1 VIRRPQRIKPQLS
14 HAMFSI
20 IDFFPTFAK
29 LAGGNVPDD
38 RPSDGILL
46 LGDNDADVANIC

>member
-1 VIRRPQRIKPQLS
+1 MIRRPQRIKPQLS